1 MSRENCVTFYAWR
14 RQSRVII
21 KLFIQSQWTDRDS
34 RNGIIDQ
41 DRRGTGSSVPN
52 PLPVHVPSVFPWT
65 GITEHAGVVYFYP
78 LIKPKSVTEGDNH
91 ADDGLVNWLDNDWDW
106 DLLLCLY

>member
-14 RQSRVII
+14 RQCRVII

-41 DRRGTGSSVPN
+41 ERRGTGTLVPN

-65 GITEHAGVVYFYP
+65 DIKEHAGVVKYYP

-91 ADDGLVNWLDNDWDW
+91 GYDGLVNWLDNDWDW
-106 DLLLCLY
+106 DLLCLY